1 MAFRQICAFR
11 PRLQVRD
18 KPQRSET
25 AMEFFGMGPL
35 EILLILIVGLIAF
48 GPGRL
53 PQLARNLGKGIA
65 AFKKAAFELTAEVSK
80 EFEEVEK
87 EDNEPQ
93 GRKGQPKDDTEQA
106 AKHDAGK
113 STR

>member
-1 MAFRQICAFR
+1 
-11 PRLQVRD
+11 
-18 KPQRSET
+18 
-25 AMEFFGMGPL
+25 MEFFGMGPL

-65 AFKKAAFELTAEVSK
+65 AFKKATMDLTAEVSK
-80 EFEEVEK
+80 EFEKVEQEEKQPSKLK
-87 EDNEPQ
+87 EQETD
-93 GRKGQPKDDTEQA
+93 KTATA
-106 AKHDAGK
+106 AEHEASD

>member
-1 MAFRQICAFR
+1 
-11 PRLQVRD
+11 
-18 KPQRSET
+18 
-25 AMEFFGMGPL
+25 MEFFGMGPL
-35 EILLILIVGLIAF
+35 EIVLILIVGLIAL

-65 AFKKAAFELTAEVSK
+65 AFKKATMELTAEVSK

-87 EDNEPQ
+87 EEKQLSKLKERETD
-93 GRKGQPKDDTEQA
+93 KTATA
-106 AKHDAGK
+106 AEHEASD

>member
-1 MAFRQICAFR
+1 
-11 PRLQVRD
+11 
-18 KPQRSET
+18 
-25 AMEFFGMGPL
+25 MEFFGMGPL

-80 EFEEVEK
+80 EFEEIKK
-87 EDNEPQ
+87 EDDELQDRNE
-93 GRKGQPKDDTEQA
+93 QPKDETGKA

-113 STR
+113 SAR

>member
-1 MAFRQICAFR
+1 
-11 PRLQVRD
+11 
-18 KPQRSET
+18 
-25 AMEFFGMGPL
+25 MEFFGMGPL

-65 AFKKAAFELTAEVSK
+65 AFRKATMDLTAEVSK
-80 EFEEVEK
+80 EFEKVEQEEKQPPKLK
-87 EDNEPQ
+87 EQETD
-93 GRKGQPKDDTEQA
+93 KTA
-106 AKHDAGK
+106 AAEHEASD

>member
-1 MAFRQICAFR
+1 
-11 PRLQVRD
+11 
-18 KPQRSET
+18 
-25 AMEFFGMGPL
+25 MEFFGMGPL

-65 AFKKAAFELTAEVSK
+65 AFRKATMDLTAEVSK
-80 EFEEVEK
+80 EFEKVEQEEKQPSKLK
-87 EDNEPQ
+87 EQETD
-93 GRKGQPKDDTEQA
+93 KTA
-106 AKHDAGK
+106 AAEHEASD

>member
-1 MAFRQICAFR
+1 
-11 PRLQVRD
+11 
-18 KPQRSET
+18 
-25 AMEFFGMGPL
+25 MEFFGMGPL

-65 AFKKAAFELTAEVSK
+65 AFKKATMELTAEVSK

-87 EDNEPQ
+87 EERQLSKLKEKETD
-93 GRKGQPKDDTEQA
+93 KTATA
-106 AKHDAGK
+106 AEHEASD